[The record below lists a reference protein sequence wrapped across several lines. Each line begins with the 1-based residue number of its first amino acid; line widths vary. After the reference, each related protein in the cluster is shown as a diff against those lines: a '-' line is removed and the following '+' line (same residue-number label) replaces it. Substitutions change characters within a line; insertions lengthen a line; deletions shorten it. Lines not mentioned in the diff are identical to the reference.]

1 MAAGARRTL
10 GCTSDVWRP
19 TSELGSALW
28 SSCCGQ
34 LSPERGRGKYTPPHP
49 TPPPTKKRLFHQP
62 NISHHQQHS
71 VLQTSRRLK
80 TEAISHDSATTPI
93 NPNFN
98 PPETKLRF
106 HLFHLQRVFPQLCT
120 TLFSF
125 LRFSRFELS
134 LTFSFLIIST
144 KTFIYP
150 LRPSLYIKKE
160 TWTLSETSAK
170 IRI

>member
-1 MAAGARRTL
+1 MRTYVKWKRRLNEGAEVWQPEPDARWAAPQMCGDQHLSWDQRSGAPAVV
-10 GCTSDVWRP
+10 S
-19 TSELGSALW
+19 SAQ
-28 SSCCGQ
+28 SG
-34 LSPERGRGKYTPPHP
+34 GGANTP

-144 KTFIYP
+144 
-150 LRPSLYIKKE
+150 
-160 TWTLSETSAK
+160 
-170 IRI
+170 